1 MMEFVSI
8 IWQNLSEKVL
18 ISPAEV
24 EQNLWDLC
32 YPELLATGLGDPD
45 KKLETLLHTCSAYGI
60 TSRRSKG

>member
-45 KKLETLLHTCSAYGI
+45 KKLETLRSAYGI